1 MPGAGRDSF
10 RAGIDPIINVPLTSR
25 QGTHHTLEKGCRF
38 FASHRLAKAASRSAP
53 MAMLKS
59 NPPVK
64 EVRETYTEKPVSK
77 KNATLNPSERI
88 GGALKYVSLN

>member
-1 MPGAGRDSF
+1 
-10 RAGIDPIINVPLTSR
+10 
-25 QGTHHTLEKGCRF
+25 
-38 FASHRLAKAASRSAP
+38 